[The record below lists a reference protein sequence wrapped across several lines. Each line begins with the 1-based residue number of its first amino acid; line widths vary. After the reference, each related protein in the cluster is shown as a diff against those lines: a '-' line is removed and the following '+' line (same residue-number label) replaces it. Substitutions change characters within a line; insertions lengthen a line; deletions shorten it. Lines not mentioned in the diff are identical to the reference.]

1 MDFYKH
7 QGIRF
12 SMTKQALL
20 KQLAYEDK
28 IKISSSVER
37 VNRTLVKNIG
47 GKNHRY
53 IWLKKSALDG
63 LNSPDE

>member
-1 MDFYKH
+1 
-7 QGIRF
+7 
-12 SMTKQALL
+12 MTKQALL